1 MTRTS
6 VLIVGYGAFGRAVH
20 AALSQR
26 DDVSVSV
33 FSRSPKEFD
42 HPVAQTLSS
51 LDSSDGVDYD
61 IVLVAVPGSAV
72 RDVLQRTRSWSD
84 TTAFLS
90 SVKGMDPETG
100 WFPSDVIYQATRSDY
115 IAVMSGASVAD
126 EMLRGRPVFLTLA
139 CANLTLG
146 QELIDRI
153 ENKSLRLELTDDVR
167 GLEISGVGKNIVAIG
182 AGIADG
188 LELGENF
195 RSAFIARGIVELT
208 AVADRCGGRGET
220 IVSTGSLADVILS
233 CSSPRTRNYS
243 YGLAIGRGEPP
254 PATLAEGKIAAVSF
268 MQMLQAHAIESPY
281 FSAIAAAL
289 VEPARLTG
297 ALDAL
302 ARQ

>member
-1 MTRTS
+1 MPRTA

-20 AALSQR
+20 AALSPR

-33 FSRSPKEFD
+33 YSRSPREFD
-42 HPVAQTLSS
+42 HPVEQTLSS
-51 LDSSDGVDYD
+51 LESIAVAHYD
-61 IVLVAVPGSAV
+61 IVLVAVPGNAV
-72 RDVLQRTRSWSD
+72 RDVLRRPSSWAD

-90 SVKGMDPETG
+90 GVKGMDPDSG
-100 WFPSDVIYQATRSDY
+100 WFPSDVIYQATGSDY

-126 EMLRGRPVFLTLA
+126 EMLSGRPVFLTLA
-139 CANLTLG
+139 CANLNLG

-153 ENKSLRLELTDDVR
+153 GNKSLHLELTDDVR

-188 LELGENF
+188 LGLGENF

-233 CSSPRTRNYS
+233 CSSNRTRNYA
-243 YGLAIGRGEPP
+243 YGVALGRGEPP
-254 PATLAEGKIAAVSF
+254 PQTLAEGKVAAESF
-268 MQMLQAHAIESPY
+268 MRLLAAHAIKSAY
-281 FSAIAAAL
+281 FTSIVDAL
-289 VEPARLTG
+289 AEPARLTG

-302 ARQ
+302 PRQ

>member
-1 MTRTS
+1 
-6 VLIVGYGAFGRAVH
+6 
-20 AALSQR
+20 
-26 DDVSVSV
+26 
-33 FSRSPKEFD
+33 
-42 HPVAQTLSS
+42 
-51 LDSSDGVDYD
+51 
-61 IVLVAVPGSAV
+61 
-72 RDVLQRTRSWSD
+72 VLQRTRAWSEA
-84 TTAFLS
+84 TAFLS

-126 EMLRGRPVFLTLA
+126 EMLAGRPVFLTLA

-146 QELIDRI
+146 RELIDRI
-153 ENKSLRLELTDDVR
+153 ENESLRLELTDDVR

-188 LELGENF
+188 LGLGENF

-208 AVADRCGGRGET
+208 TVADRCGGRGET

-243 YGLAIGRGEPP
+243 YGLALGRGEPP
-254 PATLAEGKIAAVSF
+254 PQNLAEGRVAADSF
-268 MQMLQAHAIESPY
+268 MRLLRAHGIESAY
-281 FSAIAAAL
+281 FTAIIDAL
-289 VEPARLTG
+289 ADPTRLMG

-302 ARQ
+302 PRQ